1 MKLIVAI
8 SMSCYTSTLTWM
20 HWSKQINLCHF
31 MKSLSYKKKV
41 GAVLKTK
48 SLMSAIEKETLNTVF
63 HFKDMKQFENYNLTY
78 IS

>member
-1 MKLIVAI
+1 
-8 SMSCYTSTLTWM
+8 
-20 HWSKQINLCHF
+20 

-48 SLMSAIEKETLNTVF
+48 SLMSVIEKETLNIVF